1 MIEHPG
7 FIRKKRFCRRT
18 AKLLTLRLFY
28 RDYRLYRQLEE
39 KICVGLFTG
48 NGLMKYWLSAVLLA
62 NIALLLV
69 EFHSGAFES
78 FLMEE
83 ASDLRKERET
93 YSSKHPDASG
103 GSGRADTPVSFAE
116 KSSEDL
122 NPHHEARPKIEQTPP
137 QDTIS
142 IPDAPALPSSS
153 NLIQTP
159 VQTGTPPLG
168 SGSADAPGN
177 KPLAAV
183 GFPQPAEPPPAQPPA
198 SPEPSKA
205 PIAIQSTEKGSA
217 APSTSAPIPLIPA
230 AEKNVS
236 AAPEIPQKNGK
247 SETPAQ
253 SAKNKNA
260 GNESLA
266 KETHPSSPLPHSLDK
281 VLTACYM
288 AGPANSVE
296 ALNALLS
303 QFRPQLTELAMSPA
317 QAEKV
322 RKGNRFVVYYPAPP
336 SMEESLLT
344 ATTLKNTYGLKDLQ
358 VIRDGEMKGAISLGV
373 FSSQRNA
380 EWAKSK
386 FEQQGLQVRIKPRFP
401 TGNAY
406 KVRMRWT
413 TQQEPIAERLVDAL
427 TQSYPDTQRI
437 SSCE

>member
-1 MIEHPG
+1 
-7 FIRKKRFCRRT
+7 
-18 AKLLTLRLFY
+18 
-28 RDYRLYRQLEE
+28 
-39 KICVGLFTG
+39 
-48 NGLMKYWLSAVLLA
+48 MKYWLSAVLLA

-168 SGSADAPGN
+168 SGSADVPEN

-183 GFPQPAEPPPAQPPA
+183 GFPQPAELPPAQPPA

-247 SETPAQ
+247 SGSAQPALHSEKSGKTETPAQ

-266 KETHPSSPLPHSLDK
+266 KEMHPSSPLPHNLDK

-288 AGPANSVE
+288 AGPADSVE

-303 QFRPQLTELAMSPA
+303 QFRPQLTELAMAPA
-317 QAEKV
+317 QAEKAHK
-322 RKGNRFVVYYPAPP
+322 RNRFVVYYPAPP
-336 SMEESLLT
+336 SMEESFL
-344 ATTLKNTYGLKDLQ
+344 AVTTLKTTYGLKDLQ
-358 VIRDGEMKGAISLGV
+358 IIRDGEMKGAISLGV

-380 EWAKSK
+380 ESAKSK

-413 TQQEPIAERLVDAL
+413 SQQEPIAERLVDAL

>member
-1 MIEHPG
+1 
-7 FIRKKRFCRRT
+7 
-18 AKLLTLRLFY
+18 
-28 RDYRLYRQLEE
+28 
-39 KICVGLFTG
+39 
-48 NGLMKYWLSAVLLA
+48 MKYWLSAVLLA

-142 IPDAPALPSSS
+142 IPDAPAVPSSS

-168 SGSADAPGN
+168 SGSADVPEN

-183 GFPQPAEPPPAQPPA
+183 GFPHPAELPPAQPPA

-217 APSTSAPIPLIPA
+217 ALFTSAPIPLIPA

-247 SETPAQ
+247 SGSAQPALHSEKSGKTETPAQ

-266 KETHPSSPLPHSLDK
+266 KETHPPSPLPHNLDK

-288 AGPANSVE
+288 AGPADSVE